1 MRKTCEKHVE
11 KRSMYWQYSTRDI
24 LLMFKIHI
32 LFLVVYI
39 RLLTFNLNT
48 YFFDILFPLLI
59 KTSPFFRYLGN
70 FQPPP
75 PPLSLSRLFGT
86 QDQAFYLNIL
96 LIFCFMTI
104 LLDMQGQMLHVNVC
118 YIFFLHKQ
126 LSQSSKLLIFSRLSR
141 LKFLTVS
148 KQFDQ
153 INKY

>member
-11 KRSMYWQYSTRDI
+11 ERSMYWQYSTRDI

-48 YFFDILFPLLI
+48 YFFDFLFPLLI

-70 FQPPP
+70 
-75 PPLSLSRLFGT
+75 FGT